1 LTNNRHIV
9 ITKLSPN
16 QTDIANSA
24 QRCIDAGTDGL
35 WIHPVIAKALNGKKR
50 SDLREGYSTGIY
62 ISRGVYTIDPKAKQ
76 ERTLAK
82 KYQQRADQV
91 ENAGY
96 QRLAT
101 TLRDVA
107 DSYNRDAERIN
118 SENDVPY

>member
-1 LTNNRHIV
+1 MIQLGNVLVNA
-9 ITKLSPN
+9 PEEP
-16 QTDIANSA
+16 
-24 QRCIDAGTDGL
+24 DGL
-35 WIHPVIAKALNGKKR
+35 WIHLVIAEALNGEKR
-50 SDLREGYSTGIY
+50 SDLRDGYSAGIY
-62 ISRGVYTIDPKAKQ
+62 NSRGVHTIDPEAKP

-96 QRLAT
+96 QRLAD
-101 TLRDVA
+101 TLQDVA

>member
-1 LTNNRHIV
+1 MTP
-9 ITKLSPN
+9 T
-16 QTDIANSA
+16 AN
-24 QRCIDAGTDGL
+24 
-35 WIHPVIAKALNGKKR
+35 
-50 SDLREGYSTGIY
+50 
-62 ISRGVYTIDPKAKQ
+62 SRGVHTIDPEAKP

-96 QRLAT
+96 QRLAD
-101 TLRDVA
+101 TLQDVA